1 MLAMGPSR
9 RVEMTSLE
17 ETSVDE
23 TMPCRNRFF
32 DRKYVRKRMYRGI
45 SYEADDTLLDW
56 LVGTLVDR
64 AVLVQ
69 REGSSLGTEEF
80 ERSARS
86 GV

>member
-1 MLAMGPSR
+1 
-9 RVEMTSLE
+9 
-17 ETSVDE
+17 
-23 TMPCRNRFF
+23 
-32 DRKYVRKRMYRGI
+32 MYRGI